1 MYSKLLYSVFVILF
15 IIASASFVKYPII
28 YILSLSGTSIIFFN
42 FLFGQK
48 RFGISN
54 IFLFGF
60 FYFMF
65 LYPFFYSIG
74 LVEIP
79 GYEYYIYQETTIASV
94 IGLLVYIYANNY
106 SMLFNKQKKFNLSDE
121 KAINSFNEKYFFLLL
136 ILSVYL
142 GLSLMPPMVFN
153 KEVILFTAALFFIYV
168 QPKKRNLLAFI
179 VFLGFLSF
187 IILESSG
194 RRDLLKIIIIYLF
207 FIQIYYGNLRLLTLS
222 IFLSIALF
230 GMVIITTLRTFN
242 TGWLYERDIGIAD
255 IYQNPEYLK
264 RVLEGYGDYLQNA
277 LVLGDFGVA
286 YNNFMYIYKNIT
298 EIGFLYGQSLFR
310 LFYTWIPRSIWE
322 NKPYDVQLQIVKL
335 NLNPYYT
342 GGSSQSVTFIGEVFW
357 NYGFL
362 AIVLTFFFL
371 GKIIKKIDE
380 NLYRLE
386 NYQVIALLSLSPFFM
401 LMWRGSFTT
410 TLVYAI
416 ANLIIIYFCYF
427 ISRVKFVR

>member
-15 IIASASFVKYPII
+15 IIASVTFVKYPII
-28 YILSLSGTSIIFFN
+28 YILSLTGTSIIFFN

-106 SMLFNKQKKFNLSDE
+106 SMLFNKQKKFNLNDE
-121 KAINSFNEKYFFLLL
+121 KVINSFNEKYFFLLL

-168 QPKKRNLLAFI
+168 QPKKRNLLAFM

-242 TGWLYERDIGIAD
+242 TGWLYERDIGITD